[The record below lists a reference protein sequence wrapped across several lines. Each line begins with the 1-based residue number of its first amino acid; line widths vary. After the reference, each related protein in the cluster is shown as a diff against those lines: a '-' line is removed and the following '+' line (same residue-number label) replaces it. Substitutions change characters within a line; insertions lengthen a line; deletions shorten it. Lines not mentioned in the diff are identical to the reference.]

1 MPDMLR
7 PSTIWRLMT
16 IQSVLLRY
24 GLDEIVTATHL
35 FRPLRYFSPGWWR
48 RDSHVESLGARVRMA
63 LIELGPIF
71 VKFGQSLSTRP
82 DLLPKDVAMELAQL
96 QDRVPPF
103 PSEEAL
109 AIIEGAYNKPVGEVF
124 ASFDPEPLAAASIAQ
139 VHTASL
145 KDGRE
150 VIVKVLRPGVK
161 KRIQQDMD
169 VLYAMAGLAERYWS
183 EGKRLHPL
191 EVIAEYEKTT
201 LDELDLLRE
210 AANAA
215 QLRRNFEGSTR
226 LYVPEVHWDYCRKNV
241 LVMERI
247 YGVPIADMDTLKAK
261 GTNFKRLADHGVY
274 LFFTQVFRHNFFHA
288 DMHPGNI
295 FVDVTS
301 PANPRY
307 IAVDFGIVG
316 TLNTRDQY
324 YLAENFLAFFN
335 RDYYRVAKLH
345 LDSGWVPPETRLDE
359 LESAFRTVCEPIF
372 AKPLA
377 EISFGQLLVRLFQ
390 TARRFNMEVQP
401 QLILLQKTLLHI
413 EGLGRHL
420 YPQLD
425 LWETGKPILEEWMR
439 DRMSGANVLARLRQQ
454 LPDLNE
460 TLKDVPQL
468 VQTLVQQAT
477 EGRLKFTVR
486 DPEISALRK
495 EIARSARARYSG
507 LAAGAVLIAGALLIG
522 LDVKPEWL
530 GWVVA
535 GTGAALLLFNRPRA
549 S

>member
-1 MPDMLR
+1 MLR
-7 PSTIWRLMT
+7 PSTVLRLIA
-16 IQSVLLRY
+16 IQRVLLRY

-48 RDSHVESLGARVRMA
+48 RDSHKESLGARLRMA

-109 AIIEGAYNKPVGEVF
+109 AIIEGAYGKTVGEVF
-124 ASFDPEPLAAASIAQ
+124 ASFDTEPLAAASIAQ
-139 VHTASL
+139 VHTATL
-145 KDGRE
+145 KDGQS

-161 KRIQQDMD
+161 KRIESDMA
-169 VLYAMAGLAERYWS
+169 VLYAMAGLAERFWS

-191 EVIAEYEKTT
+191 DVIAEYEKTT

-215 QLRRNFEGSTR
+215 QLRRNFEGSTQ

-247 YGVPIADMDTLKAK
+247 YGVPIANMETLKAK
-261 GTNFKRLADHGVY
+261 GTNFKRLADHGVE
-274 LFFTQVFRHNFFHA
+274 LFFTQVFQHNFFHA

-295 FVDVTS
+295 FVDVTT
-301 PANPRY
+301 PEFPRY

-316 TLNTRDQY
+316 TLSTRDQY

-372 AKPLA
+372 AKPLE

-425 LWETGKPILEEWMR
+425 LWETGKPILERWMR
-439 DRMSGANVLARLRQQ
+439 DRLSGANVLAKLRQQ

-460 TLKDVPQL
+460 TLQDVPQL

-477 EGRLKFTVR
+477 EGRLSITVN
-486 DPEISALRK
+486 DPGVSALRK
-495 EIARSARARYSG
+495 EIAQSARARYTAM
-507 LAAGAVLIAGALLIG
+507 AAGAVLIAGALLVG
-522 LDVKPEWL
+522 LNVQPEWL
-530 GWVVA
+530 GWVVS
-535 GTGAALLLFNRPRA
+535 GTGAALLLINRPSA
-549 S
+549 N

>member
-1 MPDMLR
+1 MLR
-7 PSTIWRLMT
+7 PSTILRLMT

-48 RDSHVESLGARVRMA
+48 RDSHVETLGARVRMA

-82 DLLPKDVAMELAQL
+82 DLLPKDVAMELAEL

-103 PSEEAL
+103 PSEQAL
-109 AIIEGAYNKPVGEVF
+109 AIIESAYGKSVGEVF
-124 ASFDPEPLAAASIAQ
+124 ASFETEPLAAASIAQ
-139 VHTASL
+139 VHTATL

-161 KRIQQDMD
+161 KRIQRDMD

-247 YGVPIADMDTLKAK
+247 YGVPIADMETLKAR

-301 PANPRY
+301 PENPRY

-372 AKPLA
+372 AKPLE

-439 DRMSGANVLARLRQQ
+439 DRLSGANVLARLRQQ

-477 EGRLKFTVR
+477 EGRLSFTVR

-495 EIARSARARYSG
+495 EIAQSARGRY
-507 LAAGAVLIAGALLIG
+507 LAMAAGAVLIAGALLIG
-522 LDVKPEWL
+522 LEVQPKWL
-530 GWVVA
+530 GWLVS
-535 GTGAALLLFNRPRA
+535 GSGAALLLINRPPA
-549 S
+549 G

>member
-1 MPDMLR
+1 MLR
-7 PSTIWRLMT
+7 PSTVLRLIS
-16 IQSVLLRY
+16 IQRVLLRY

-48 RDSHVESLGARVRMA
+48 RDSHKESLGARVRMA

-82 DLLPKDVAMELAQL
+82 DLLPRDVAVELAQL

-103 PSEEAL
+103 PSDEAL
-109 AIIEGAYNKPVGEVF
+109 AIVEGAYGKPVGEIF
-124 ASFDPEPLAAASIAQ
+124 ASFGSEPLAAASIAQ
-139 VHTASL
+139 VHTATL
-145 KDGRE
+145 KDGQE

-161 KRIQQDMD
+161 KRIERDMA
-169 VLYAMAGLAERYWS
+169 VLYAMAGLAERFWS

-191 EVIAEYEKTT
+191 DVIAEYEKTT

-215 QLRRNFEGSTR
+215 QLRRNFEGSTQ

-247 YGVPIADMDTLKAK
+247 YGVPIADMETLKAR
-261 GTNFKRLADHGVY
+261 GTNFKRLADHGVE
-274 LFFTQVFRHNFFHA
+274 LFFTQVFQHNFFHA

-295 FVDVTS
+295 FVDITTS
-301 PANPRY
+301 EFPRY

-316 TLNTRDQY
+316 TLSTRDQY

-372 AKPLA
+372 AKPLE

-425 LWETGKPILEEWMR
+425 LWETGKPILERWMR
-439 DRMSGANVLARLRQQ
+439 DRLSGANVLAKLRQQ

-460 TLKDVPQL
+460 TLQDVPQL

-477 EGRLKFTVR
+477 EGRLSITVN
-486 DPEISALRK
+486 DPGVSALRE
-495 EIARSARARYSG
+495 EIAQSARARYTG
-507 LAAGAVLIAGALLIG
+507 IAAGAVLIAGALLIG
-522 LDVKPEWL
+522 LDVRPEWL
-530 GWVVA
+530 GWVVSA
-535 GTGAALLLFNRPRA
+535 TGAALLLINRPSA

>member
-1 MPDMLR
+1 MLR
-7 PSTIWRLMT
+7 PSTVLRLIA
-16 IQSVLLRY
+16 IQRVLLRY

-48 RDSHVESLGARVRMA
+48 RNSHKESLGARLRMA

-103 PSEEAL
+103 PSNEAL
-109 AIIEGAYNKPVGEVF
+109 AIIEGAYGKTVDEVF
-124 ASFDPEPLAAASIAQ
+124 ASFDTEPLAAASIAQ
-139 VHTASL
+139 VHTATL
-145 KDGRE
+145 KDGQS

-161 KRIQQDMD
+161 KRIESDMA
-169 VLYAMAGLAERYWS
+169 VLYAMAGLAERFWS

-191 EVIAEYEKTT
+191 DVIAEYEKTT

-215 QLRRNFEGSTR
+215 QLRRNFEGSTQ

-247 YGVPIADMDTLKAK
+247 YGVPIADMETLKAK
-261 GTNFKRLADHGVY
+261 GTNFKRLADHGVE
-274 LFFTQVFRHNFFHA
+274 LFFTQVFQHNFFHA

-295 FVDVTS
+295 FVDVTT
-301 PANPRY
+301 PEFPRY

-316 TLNTRDQY
+316 TLSTRDQY

-345 LDSGWVPPETRLDE
+345 LDSGWVPSETRLDE

-372 AKPLA
+372 AKPLE

-425 LWETGKPILEEWMR
+425 LWETGKPILERWMR
-439 DRMSGANVLARLRQQ
+439 DRLSGANVLAKLRQQ

-460 TLKDVPQL
+460 TLQDVPQL

-477 EGRLKFTVR
+477 EGRLSITVN
-486 DPEISALRK
+486 DPGVSALRK
-495 EIARSARARYSG
+495 EIAQSARARYTAM
-507 LAAGAVLIAGALLIG
+507 AAGAVLIAGALLIG
-522 LDVKPEWL
+522 LNVQPEWL
-530 GWVVA
+530 GWVVS
-535 GTGAALLLFNRPRA
+535 GTGAALLLINRPSA

>member
-1 MPDMLR
+1 MLR
-7 PSTIWRLMT
+7 PSTVLRLIS
-16 IQSVLLRY
+16 IQRVLLRY

-48 RDSHVESLGARVRMA
+48 RDSHKESLGARVRMA

-82 DLLPKDVAMELAQL
+82 DLLPRDVAVELAQL

-103 PSEEAL
+103 PSDEAL
-109 AIIEGAYNKPVGEVF
+109 AIVEGAYGKPVGEIF
-124 ASFDPEPLAAASIAQ
+124 ASFGSEPLAAASIAQ
-139 VHTASL
+139 VHTATL
-145 KDGRE
+145 KDGQE

-161 KRIQQDMD
+161 KRIERDMA
-169 VLYAMAGLAERYWS
+169 VLYAMAGLAERFWS

-191 EVIAEYEKTT
+191 DVIAEYEKTT

-215 QLRRNFEGSTR
+215 QLRRNFEGSTQ

-247 YGVPIADMDTLKAK
+247 YGVPIADMETLKAR
-261 GTNFKRLADHGVY
+261 GTNFKRLADHGVE
-274 LFFTQVFRHNFFHA
+274 LFFTQVFQHNFFHA

-295 FVDVTS
+295 FVDVTT
-301 PANPRY
+301 PEFPRY

-316 TLNTRDQY
+316 TLSTRDQY
-324 YLAENFLAFFN
+324 YLAENFLALFN

-372 AKPLA
+372 AKPLE

-425 LWETGKPILEEWMR
+425 LWETGKPILERWMR
-439 DRMSGANVLARLRQQ
+439 DRLSGANVLAKLRQQ

-460 TLKDVPQL
+460 TLQDVPQL

-477 EGRLKFTVR
+477 EGRLSITVN
-486 DPEISALRK
+486 DPGVSALRE
-495 EIARSARARYSG
+495 EIAQSARARYTG
-507 LAAGAVLIAGALLIG
+507 IAAGAVLIAGALLIG
-522 LDVKPEWL
+522 LDVRPEWL
-530 GWVVA
+530 GWVVSA
-535 GTGAALLLFNRPRA
+535 TGAALLLINRPSA

>member
-1 MPDMLR
+1 MLR
-7 PSTIWRLMT
+7 PSTVLRLIA
-16 IQSVLLRY
+16 IQRVLLRY

-48 RDSHVESLGARVRMA
+48 RDSHKESLGARLRMA

-103 PSEEAL
+103 PSKEAL
-109 AIIEGAYNKPVGEVF
+109 AIIEGAYGKTVGEVF
-124 ASFDPEPLAAASIAQ
+124 ASFDTEPLAAASIAQ
-139 VHTASL
+139 VHTATL
-145 KDGRE
+145 KDGRS

-161 KRIQQDMD
+161 KRIESDMA
-169 VLYAMAGLAERYWS
+169 VLYAMAGLAERFWS

-191 EVIAEYEKTT
+191 DVIAEYEKTT

-215 QLRRNFEGSTR
+215 QLRRNFEGSTQ

-261 GTNFKRLADHGVY
+261 GTNFKRLADHGVE
-274 LFFTQVFRHNFFHA
+274 LFFTQVFQHNFFHA

-295 FVDVTS
+295 FVDVTT
-301 PANPRY
+301 PEFPRY

-316 TLNTRDQY
+316 TLSTRDQY

-372 AKPLA
+372 AKPLE

-425 LWETGKPILEEWMR
+425 LWETGKPILERWMR
-439 DRMSGANVLARLRQQ
+439 DRLSGANVLAKLRQQ

-460 TLKDVPQL
+460 TLQDVPQL

-477 EGRLKFTVR
+477 EGRLSITVN
-486 DPEISALRK
+486 DPGVSALRK
-495 EIARSARARYSG
+495 EIAQSARARYTAM
-507 LAAGAVLIAGALLIG
+507 AAGAVLIAGALLIG
-522 LDVKPEWL
+522 LNVQPEWL
-530 GWVVA
+530 GWVVS
-535 GTGAALLLFNRPRA
+535 GTGAALLLINRPSA
-549 S
+549 N

>member
-1 MPDMLR
+1 MH
-7 PSTIWRLMT
+7 
-16 IQSVLLRY
+16 IQRVLLRY
-24 GLDEIVTATHL
+24 GLDEIITATHL
-35 FRPLRYFSPGWWR
+35 FRPLRFLSPAWWR
-48 RDSHVESLGARVRMA
+48 RPPERTLGERIRLA

-82 DLLPKDVAMELAQL
+82 DLLPGDIAGELAQL

-103 PSEEAL
+103 PSAQAQ
-109 AIIEGAYNKPVGEVF
+109 AIIEAAYNKPVSEVF
-124 ASFDPEPLAAASIAQ
+124 ESFDAQPIAAASIAQ
-139 VHTASL
+139 VHAATLA
-145 KDGRE
+145 GGTR
-150 VIVKVLRPGVK
+150 VIVKVLRPGV
-161 KRIQQDMD
+161 RDAIERD
-169 VLYAMAGLAERYWS
+169 VKVLFTLAELAQRFWP
-183 EGKRLHPL
+183 EGRRLRPL
-191 EVIAEYEKTT
+191 EVVAEYEKTI

-215 QLRRNFEGSTR
+215 QLKRNFEGSTK
-226 LYVPEVHWDYCRKNV
+226 LYVPCVYWDFCRGNV

-247 YGVPIADMDTLKAK
+247 EGIPVSDIKTLKQRGA
-261 GTNFKRLADHGVY
+261 NLKRLADHGVDI
-274 LFFTQVFRHNFFHA
+274 FFTQVFKHNFFHA

-295 FVDVTS
+295 FVDVTT
-301 PANPRY
+301 PEYPKY

-345 LDSGWVPPETRLDE
+345 VDSGWVPADTRVDE

-372 AKPLA
+372 SKPLE

-413 EGLGRHL
+413 EGLGRQL

-425 LWETGKPILEEWMR
+425 LWDTGKPILEHWMR
-439 DRMSGANVLARLRQQ
+439 ERLSGRHLVNRLRQQ

-460 TLKDVPQL
+460 TLQDIPQL
-468 VQTLVQQAT
+468 VHGLVQQAT
-477 EGRLKFTVR
+477 EGRLAFTIN
-486 DPEISALRK
+486 DPGMAKLQAELARSNRQRYSAL
-495 EIARSARARYSG
+495 AGGSA
-507 LAAGAVLIAGALLIG
+507 LIAGALLIG
-522 LDVKPEWL
+522 LDARPEWL
-530 GWVVA
+530 GWLVSGA
-535 GTGAALLLFNRPRA
+535 GALLLLLRRPGG
-549 S
+549 

>member
-1 MPDMLR
+1 MLR
-7 PSTIWRLMT
+7 PSTVLRLIA
-16 IQSVLLRY
+16 IQRVLLRY

-48 RDSHVESLGARVRMA
+48 RDSHKESLGARLRMA

-103 PSEEAL
+103 PSKEAL
-109 AIIEGAYNKPVGEVF
+109 AIIEGAYGKTVGEVF
-124 ASFDPEPLAAASIAQ
+124 ASFDTEPLAAASIAQ
-139 VHTASL
+139 VHTATL
-145 KDGRE
+145 KDGRS

-161 KRIQQDMD
+161 KRIQSDMG
-169 VLYAMAGLAERYWS
+169 VLYAMAGLAERFWS

-191 EVIAEYEKTT
+191 DVIAEYEKTT

-215 QLRRNFEGSTR
+215 QLRRNFEGSTQ

-261 GTNFKRLADHGVY
+261 GTNFKRLADHGVE
-274 LFFTQVFRHNFFHA
+274 LFFTQVFQHNFFHA

-295 FVDVTS
+295 FVDVTT
-301 PANPRY
+301 PEFPRY

-316 TLNTRDQY
+316 TLSTRDQY

-372 AKPLA
+372 AKPLE

-425 LWETGKPILEEWMR
+425 LWETGKPILERWMR
-439 DRMSGANVLARLRQQ
+439 DRLSGANVLAKLRQQ

-460 TLKDVPQL
+460 TLQDVPQL

-477 EGRLKFTVR
+477 EGRLSITVN
-486 DPEISALRK
+486 DPGVSALRK
-495 EIARSARARYSG
+495 EIAQSARARYTAM
-507 LAAGAVLIAGALLIG
+507 AAGAVLIAGALLIG
-522 LDVKPEWL
+522 LNVQPEWL
-530 GWVVA
+530 GWVVS
-535 GTGAALLLFNRPRA
+535 GTGAALLLINRPSA
-549 S
+549 N

>member
-1 MPDMLR
+1 MLR
-7 PSTIWRLMT
+7 PSTVLRLIS
-16 IQSVLLRY
+16 IQRVLLRY

-48 RDSHVESLGARVRMA
+48 RDSHKESLGARVRMA

-71 VKFGQSLSTRP
+71 VKFDQSLSTRP
-82 DLLPKDVAMELAQL
+82 DLLPRDVAVELAQL

-103 PSEEAL
+103 PSDEAL
-109 AIIEGAYNKPVGEVF
+109 AIVEGAYGKPVGEIF
-124 ASFDPEPLAAASIAQ
+124 ASFGSEPLAAASIAQ
-139 VHTASL
+139 VHTATL
-145 KDGRE
+145 KDGQE

-161 KRIQQDMD
+161 KRIERDMA
-169 VLYAMAGLAERYWS
+169 VLYAMAGLAERFWS

-191 EVIAEYEKTT
+191 DVIAEYEKTT

-215 QLRRNFEGSTR
+215 QLRRNFEGSTQ

-247 YGVPIADMDTLKAK
+247 YGVPIADMETLKAR
-261 GTNFKRLADHGVY
+261 GTNFKRLADHGVE
-274 LFFTQVFRHNFFHA
+274 LFFTQVFQHNFFHA

-295 FVDVTS
+295 FVDVTT
-301 PANPRY
+301 PEFPRY

-316 TLNTRDQY
+316 TLSTRDQY

-372 AKPLA
+372 AKPLE

-425 LWETGKPILEEWMR
+425 LWETGKPILERWMR
-439 DRMSGANVLARLRQQ
+439 DRLSGANVLAKLRQQ

-460 TLKDVPQL
+460 TLQDVPQL

-477 EGRLKFTVR
+477 EGRLSITVN
-486 DPEISALRK
+486 DPGVSALRE
-495 EIARSARARYSG
+495 EIAQSARARYTG
-507 LAAGAVLIAGALLIG
+507 IAAGAVLIAGALLIG
-522 LDVKPEWL
+522 LDVRPEWL
-530 GWVVA
+530 GWVVSA
-535 GTGAALLLFNRPRA
+535 TGAALLLINRPSA

>member
-1 MPDMLR
+1 
-7 PSTIWRLMT
+7 
-16 IQSVLLRY
+16 
-24 GLDEIVTATHL
+24 
-35 FRPLRYFSPGWWR
+35 
-48 RDSHVESLGARVRMA
+48 MA

-96 QDRVPPF
+96 QDKVPPF
-103 PSEEAL
+103 PSEQAR
-109 AIIEGAYNKPVGEVF
+109 AIIEGAYGKPVAEVF
-124 ASFDPEPLAAASIAQ
+124 ASFDVEPLAAASIAQ
-139 VHTASL
+139 VHTATL
-145 KDGRE
+145 KDGKS
-150 VIVKVLRPGVK
+150 VIVKVLRPNVK
-161 KRIQQDMD
+161 KRIESDLA
-169 VLYAMAGLAERYWS
+169 VLYAMAGMAERFWS
-183 EGKRLHPL
+183 EGRRLHPV

-215 QLRRNFEGSTR
+215 QLRRNFEGSTK

-247 YGVPIADMDTLKAK
+247 HGVPIADMETLKK
-261 GTNFKRLADHGVY
+261 HDTNLKRLADYGVY

-295 FVDVTS
+295 FVDVTN
-301 PANPRY
+301 PDYPRY

-372 AKPLA
+372 SKPLA

-425 LWETGKPILEEWMR
+425 LWETGKPILEQWMK
-439 DRMSGANVLARLRQQ
+439 DRLSGASMLARLRQQ

-460 TLKDVPQL
+460 TLQDVPQL
-468 VQTLVQQAT
+468 VQSLVQQAT
-477 EGRLKFTVR
+477 EGRLSFTVR
-486 DPEISALRK
+486 DPEIHALRK
-495 EIARSARARYSG
+495 EFAAAARYRY
-507 LAAGAVLIAGALLIG
+507 LAMAAGAVLIAGALLVG
-522 LDVKPEWL
+522 LEVQPEWL
-530 GWVVA
+530 GWAVG
-535 GTGAALLLFNRPRA
+535 GTGAAALLLGRPPA
-549 S
+549 A

>member
-1 MPDMLR
+1 MLR
-7 PSTIWRLMT
+7 PSTVLRLIS
-16 IQSVLLRY
+16 IQRVLLRY

-48 RDSHVESLGARVRMA
+48 RDSHKESLGARVRMA

-82 DLLPKDVAMELAQL
+82 DLLPRDVAVELAQL

-103 PSEEAL
+103 PSDEAL
-109 AIIEGAYNKPVGEVF
+109 AIVEGAYGKPVGEIF
-124 ASFDPEPLAAASIAQ
+124 ASFGSEPLAAASIAQ
-139 VHTASL
+139 VHTATL
-145 KDGRE
+145 KDGQE

-161 KRIQQDMD
+161 KRIERDMA
-169 VLYAMAGLAERYWS
+169 VLYAMAGLAERFWS

-191 EVIAEYEKTT
+191 DVIAEYEKTT

-215 QLRRNFEGSTR
+215 QLRRNFEGSTQ

-247 YGVPIADMDTLKAK
+247 YGVPIADMETLKAR
-261 GTNFKRLADHGVY
+261 GTNFKRLADHGVE
-274 LFFTQVFRHNFFHA
+274 LFFTQVFQHNFFHA

-295 FVDVTS
+295 FVDVTT
-301 PANPRY
+301 PEFPRY

-316 TLNTRDQY
+316 TLSTRDQY

-372 AKPLA
+372 AKPLE

-425 LWETGKPILEEWMR
+425 LWETGKPILERWMR
-439 DRMSGANVLARLRQQ
+439 DRLSGANVLAKLRQQ

-460 TLKDVPQL
+460 TLQDVPQL

-477 EGRLKFTVR
+477 EGRLSITVN
-486 DPEISALRK
+486 DPGVSALRE
-495 EIARSARARYSG
+495 EIAQSARARYTG
-507 LAAGAVLIAGALLIG
+507 IAAGAVLIAGALLIG
-522 LDVKPEWL
+522 LDVRPEWL
-530 GWVVA
+530 GWVVSA
-535 GTGAALLLFNRPRA
+535 TGAALLLINRPSA

>member
-1 MPDMLR
+1 MLR
-7 PSTIWRLMT
+7 PSTVLRLIA
-16 IQSVLLRY
+16 IQRVLLRY

-48 RDSHVESLGARVRMA
+48 RNSHKESLGARLRMA

-103 PSEEAL
+103 PSNEAL
-109 AIIEGAYNKPVGEVF
+109 AIIEGAYGKTVDEVF
-124 ASFDPEPLAAASIAQ
+124 ASFDTEPLAAASIAQ
-139 VHTASL
+139 VHTATL
-145 KDGRE
+145 KDGKS

-161 KRIQQDMD
+161 KRIESDMA
-169 VLYAMAGLAERYWS
+169 VLYAMAGLAERFWS

-191 EVIAEYEKTT
+191 DVIAEYEKTT

-215 QLRRNFEGSTR
+215 QLRRNFEGSTQ

-247 YGVPIADMDTLKAK
+247 YGVPIADMETLKAK
-261 GTNFKRLADHGVY
+261 GTNFKRLADHGVE
-274 LFFTQVFRHNFFHA
+274 LFFTQVFQHNFFHA

-295 FVDVTS
+295 FVDVTT
-301 PANPRY
+301 PEFPRY

-316 TLNTRDQY
+316 TLSTRDQY

-345 LDSGWVPPETRLDE
+345 LDSGWVPSETRLDE

-372 AKPLA
+372 AKPLE

-425 LWETGKPILEEWMR
+425 LWETGKPILERWMR
-439 DRMSGANVLARLRQQ
+439 DRLSGANVLAKLRQQ

-460 TLKDVPQL
+460 TLQDVPQL

-477 EGRLKFTVR
+477 EGRLSITVN
-486 DPEISALRK
+486 DPGVSALRK
-495 EIARSARARYSG
+495 EIAQSARARYTAM
-507 LAAGAVLIAGALLIG
+507 AAGAVLIAGALLIG
-522 LDVKPEWL
+522 LDVQPEWL
-530 GWVVA
+530 GWVVS
-535 GTGAALLLFNRPRA
+535 GTGAALLLINRPSA

>member
-1 MPDMLR
+1 
-7 PSTIWRLMT
+7 
-16 IQSVLLRY
+16 
-24 GLDEIVTATHL
+24 L

-48 RDSHVESLGARVRMA
+48 RDSHKESLGARLRMA

-103 PSEEAL
+103 PSKEAL
-109 AIIEGAYNKPVGEVF
+109 AIIEGAYGKTVGEVF
-124 ASFDPEPLAAASIAQ
+124 ASFDTEPLAAASIAQ
-139 VHTASL
+139 VHTATL
-145 KDGRE
+145 KDGQS

-161 KRIQQDMD
+161 KRIESDMA
-169 VLYAMAGLAERYWS
+169 VLYAMAGLAERFWS

-191 EVIAEYEKTT
+191 DVIAEYEKTT

-215 QLRRNFEGSTR
+215 QLRRNFEGSTQ

-261 GTNFKRLADHGVY
+261 GTNFKRLADHGVE
-274 LFFTQVFRHNFFHA
+274 LFFTQVFQHNFFHA

-295 FVDVTS
+295 FVDVTT
-301 PANPRY
+301 PEFPRY

-316 TLNTRDQY
+316 TLSTRDQY

-372 AKPLA
+372 AKPLE

-425 LWETGKPILEEWMR
+425 LWETGKPILERWMR
-439 DRMSGANVLARLRQQ
+439 DRLSGANVLAKLRQQ

-460 TLKDVPQL
+460 TLQDVPQL

-477 EGRLKFTVR
+477 EGRLSITVN
-486 DPEISALRK
+486 DPGVSALRK
-495 EIARSARARYSG
+495 EIAQSARARYTAM
-507 LAAGAVLIAGALLIG
+507 AAGAVLIAGALLVG
-522 LDVKPEWL
+522 LNVQPEWL
-530 GWVVA
+530 GWVVS
-535 GTGAALLLFNRPRA
+535 GTGAALLLINRPSA
-549 S
+549 N

>member
-1 MPDMLR
+1 MLR
-7 PSTIWRLMT
+7 PSTVLRLIS
-16 IQSVLLRY
+16 IQRVLLRY

-48 RDSHVESLGARVRMA
+48 RDSHKESLGARVRMA

-82 DLLPKDVAMELAQL
+82 DLLPRDVAVELAQL

-103 PSEEAL
+103 PSDEAL
-109 AIIEGAYNKPVGEVF
+109 AIVEGAYGKPVGEIF
-124 ASFDPEPLAAASIAQ
+124 ASFGSEPLAAASIAQ
-139 VHTASL
+139 VHTATL
-145 KDGRE
+145 KDGQE

-161 KRIQQDMD
+161 KRIERDMA
-169 VLYAMAGLAERYWS
+169 VLYAMAGLAERFWS

-191 EVIAEYEKTT
+191 DVIAEYEKTT

-215 QLRRNFEGSTR
+215 QLRRNFEGSTQ

-247 YGVPIADMDTLKAK
+247 YGVPIADMETLKAR
-261 GTNFKRLADHGVY
+261 GTNFKRLADHGVE
-274 LFFTQVFRHNFFHA
+274 LFFTQVFQHNFFHA

-295 FVDVTS
+295 FVDITT
-301 PANPRY
+301 PEFPRY

-316 TLNTRDQY
+316 TLSTRDQY

-372 AKPLA
+372 AKPLE

-425 LWETGKPILEEWMR
+425 LWETGKPILERWMR
-439 DRMSGANVLARLRQQ
+439 DRLSGANVLAKLRQQ

-460 TLKDVPQL
+460 TLQDVPQL

-477 EGRLKFTVR
+477 EGRLSITVN
-486 DPEISALRK
+486 DPGVSALRE
-495 EIARSARARYSG
+495 EIAQSARARYTG
-507 LAAGAVLIAGALLIG
+507 IAAGAVLIAGALLIG
-522 LDVKPEWL
+522 LDVRPEWL
-530 GWVVA
+530 GWVVSA
-535 GTGAALLLFNRPRA
+535 TGAALLLINRPSA

>member
-1 MPDMLR
+1 MLR
-7 PSTIWRLMT
+7 PSTILRLLT
-16 IQSVLLRY
+16 IQRVLLRY

-48 RDSHVESLGARVRMA
+48 RNSHDESLGVRLRMA

-96 QDRVPPF
+96 QDKVPPF
-103 PSEEAL
+103 PSEQAR
-109 AIIEGAYNKPVGEVF
+109 AIIEGAYGKAVTEVF
-124 ASFDPEPLAAASIAQ
+124 ASFDTEPLAAASIAQ
-139 VHTASL
+139 VHTAIL
-145 KDGRE
+145 KDGNS
-150 VIVKVLRPGVK
+150 VIVKVLRPNVK
-161 KRIQQDMD
+161 KRIESDIA
-169 VLYAMAGLAERYWS
+169 VLYAMAGLAERFWS
-183 EGKRLHPL
+183 EGKRLHPV

-215 QLRRNFEGSTR
+215 QLRRNFEGSTK

-247 YGVPIADMDTLKAK
+247 HGVPIADMDSLQKHNA
-261 GTNFKRLADHGVY
+261 NLKRLADYGVY

-295 FVDVTS
+295 FVDVTN
-301 PANPRY
+301 PDYPRY

-345 LDSGWVPPETRLDE
+345 LDSGWVPAETRLDE

-425 LWETGKPILEEWMR
+425 LWETGKPILEEWMK
-439 DRMSGANVLARLRQQ
+439 DRLSGANVLARLRQQ

-460 TLKDVPQL
+460 TLQDVPQL
-468 VQTLVQQAT
+468 VQTLVQQAA
-477 EGRLKFTVR
+477 EGRLSFTVR
-486 DPEISALRK
+486 DPAINALRK
-495 EIARSARARYSG
+495 EVAAAARYRY
-507 LAAGAVLIAGALLIG
+507 LAMAAGATLIAGALLIG
-522 LDVKPEWL
+522 MEVKPEWL
-530 GWVVA
+530 GWTIGGA
-535 GTGAALLLFNRPRA
+535 GAVALLLGRPPA
-549 S
+549 A

>member
-1 MPDMLR
+1 MLR
-7 PSTIWRLMT
+7 PSTVLRLIS
-16 IQSVLLRY
+16 IQRVLLRY

-48 RDSHVESLGARVRMA
+48 RDSHKESLGARVRMA

-82 DLLPKDVAMELAQL
+82 DLLPRDVAVELAQL

-103 PSEEAL
+103 PSDEAL
-109 AIIEGAYNKPVGEVF
+109 AIIEGAYGKSVGDIF
-124 ASFDPEPLAAASIAQ
+124 ASFGSEPLAAASIAQ
-139 VHTASL
+139 VHTATL
-145 KDGRE
+145 NDGQE

-161 KRIQQDMD
+161 KRIERDMA
-169 VLYAMAGLAERYWS
+169 VLYAMAGLAERFWS

-191 EVIAEYEKTT
+191 DVIAEYEKTT

-215 QLRRNFEGSTR
+215 QLRRNFEGSTQ

-247 YGVPIADMDTLKAK
+247 YGVPIADMETLKAR
-261 GTNFKRLADHGVY
+261 GTNFKRLADHGVE
-274 LFFTQVFRHNFFHA
+274 LFFTQVFQHNFFHA

-295 FVDVTS
+295 FVDVTT
-301 PANPRY
+301 PEFPRY

-316 TLNTRDQY
+316 TLSTRDQY

-372 AKPLA
+372 AKPLE

-425 LWETGKPILEEWMR
+425 LWETGKPILERWMR
-439 DRMSGANVLARLRQQ
+439 DRLSGANVLAKLRQQ

-460 TLKDVPQL
+460 TLQDVPQL

-477 EGRLKFTVR
+477 EGRLSITVN
-486 DPEISALRK
+486 DPGVSALRE
-495 EIARSARARYSG
+495 EIAQSARARYTAM
-507 LAAGAVLIAGALLIG
+507 AAGAVLIAGALLIG
-522 LDVKPEWL
+522 LDVQPEWL
-530 GWVVA
+530 GWVVSA
-535 GTGAALLLFNRPRA
+535 TGAALLLINRPSA

>member
-1 MPDMLR
+1 
-7 PSTIWRLMT
+7 
-16 IQSVLLRY
+16 
-24 GLDEIVTATHL
+24 
-35 FRPLRYFSPGWWR
+35 
-48 RDSHVESLGARVRMA
+48 MA

-82 DLLPKDVAMELAQL
+82 DLLPKDVAMELAEL

-103 PSEEAL
+103 PSEQAL
-109 AIIEGAYNKPVGEVF
+109 AIIESAYGKSVGEVF
-124 ASFDPEPLAAASIAQ
+124 ASFETEPLAAASIAQ
-139 VHTASL
+139 VHTATL

-161 KRIQQDMD
+161 KRIQRDMD
-169 VLYAMAGLAERYWS
+169 VLYTMAGLAERYWS

-247 YGVPIADMDTLKAK
+247 YGVPIADMETLKAR

-301 PANPRY
+301 PENPRY

-372 AKPLA
+372 AKPLE

-439 DRMSGANVLARLRQQ
+439 DRLSGANVLARLRQQ

-477 EGRLKFTVR
+477 EGRLSFTVR

-495 EIARSARARYSG
+495 EIAQSARGRY
-507 LAAGAVLIAGALLIG
+507 LAMAAGAVLIAGALLIG
-522 LDVKPEWL
+522 LEVQPKWL
-530 GWVVA
+530 GWLVS
-535 GTGAALLLFNRPRA
+535 GSGAALLLINRPPA
-549 S
+549 G

>member
-1 MPDMLR
+1 MLR
-7 PSTIWRLMT
+7 PSTVLRLIA
-16 IQSVLLRY
+16 IQRVLLRY

-48 RDSHVESLGARVRMA
+48 RDSHKESLGARLRMA

-103 PSEEAL
+103 PSKEAL
-109 AIIEGAYNKPVGEVF
+109 AIIEGAYGKTVGEVF
-124 ASFDPEPLAAASIAQ
+124 ASFDTEPLAAASIAQ
-139 VHTASL
+139 VHTATL
-145 KDGRE
+145 KDGRS

-161 KRIQQDMD
+161 KRIQSDMG
-169 VLYAMAGLAERYWS
+169 VLYAMAGLAERFWS

-191 EVIAEYEKTT
+191 DVIAEYEKTT

-215 QLRRNFEGSTR
+215 QLRRNFEGSTQ

-261 GTNFKRLADHGVY
+261 GTNFKRLADHGVE
-274 LFFTQVFRHNFFHA
+274 LFFTQVFQHNFFHA

-295 FVDVTS
+295 FVDVTT
-301 PANPRY
+301 PEFPRY

-316 TLNTRDQY
+316 TLSTRDQY

-372 AKPLA
+372 AKPLE

-425 LWETGKPILEEWMR
+425 LWETGKPILERWMR
-439 DRMSGANVLARLRQQ
+439 DRLSGANVLAKLRQQ

-460 TLKDVPQL
+460 TLQDVPQL

-477 EGRLKFTVR
+477 EGRLSITVN
-486 DPEISALRK
+486 DPGVSALRK
-495 EIARSARARYSG
+495 EIAQSARARYTAM
-507 LAAGAVLIAGALLIG
+507 AAGAVLIAGALLVG
-522 LDVKPEWL
+522 LNVQPEWL
-530 GWVVA
+530 GWVVS
-535 GTGAALLLFNRPRA
+535 GTGAALLLINRPSA
-549 S
+549 N

>member
-1 MPDMLR
+1 MLR
-7 PSTIWRLMT
+7 PSTVLRLIS
-16 IQSVLLRY
+16 IQRVLLRY

-48 RDSHVESLGARVRMA
+48 RDSHKESLGARVRMA

-82 DLLPKDVAMELAQL
+82 DLLPRDVAVELAQL

-103 PSEEAL
+103 PSDEAL
-109 AIIEGAYNKPVGEVF
+109 AIVEGAYGKPVGEIF
-124 ASFDPEPLAAASIAQ
+124 ASFGSEPLAAASIAQ
-139 VHTASL
+139 VHTATL
-145 KDGRE
+145 KDGQE

-161 KRIQQDMD
+161 KRIERDMA
-169 VLYAMAGLAERYWS
+169 VLYAMAGLAERFWS

-191 EVIAEYEKTT
+191 DVIAEYEKTT

-215 QLRRNFEGSTR
+215 QLRRNFEGSTQ

-247 YGVPIADMDTLKAK
+247 YGVPIADMETLKAR
-261 GTNFKRLADHGVY
+261 GTNFKRLADHGVE
-274 LFFTQVFRHNFFHA
+274 LFFTQVFQHNFFHA

-295 FVDVTS
+295 FVDVTT
-301 PANPRY
+301 PEFPRY

-316 TLNTRDQY
+316 TLSTRDQY

-372 AKPLA
+372 AKPLE

-425 LWETGKPILEEWMR
+425 LWETGKPILERWMR
-439 DRMSGANVLARLRQQ
+439 DRLSGANVLAKLRQQ

-460 TLKDVPQL
+460 TLQDVPQL

-477 EGRLKFTVR
+477 EGRLSITVN
-486 DPEISALRK
+486 DPGVSALRE
-495 EIARSARARYSG
+495 EIAQSARARYTG
-507 LAAGAVLIAGALLIG
+507 MAAGAVLIAGALLIG
-522 LDVKPEWL
+522 LDVRPEWL
-530 GWVVA
+530 GWVVSA
-535 GTGAALLLFNRPRA
+535 TGAALLLINRPSA

>member
-1 MPDMLR
+1 MLR
-7 PSTIWRLMT
+7 PSTILRLLT
-16 IQSVLLRY
+16 IQRVLLRY

-48 RDSHVESLGARVRMA
+48 RNSHNETLGVRLRMA

-103 PSEEAL
+103 PSAEAR
-109 AIIEGAYNKPVGEVF
+109 AIIEGAYGKSVTEVF
-124 ASFDPEPLAAASIAQ
+124 ASFDSEPLAAASIAQ
-139 VHTASL
+139 VHTAIL
-145 KDGRE
+145 KDGQS
-150 VIVKVLRPGVK
+150 VIVKVLRPNVK
-161 KRIQQDMD
+161 KRIESDLA
-169 VLYAMAGLAERYWS
+169 VLYAMAGLAERFWS
-183 EGKRLHPL
+183 EGRRLHPV
-191 EVIAEYEKTT
+191 EVVAEYEKTT

-247 YGVPIADMDTLKAK
+247 HGVPIADMDTLQKHN
-261 GTNFKRLADHGVY
+261 TNLKRLADHGVY

-295 FVDVTS
+295 FVDVTN
-301 PANPRY
+301 PDYPRY

-425 LWETGKPILEEWMR
+425 LWETGKPILEQWMK
-439 DRMSGANVLARLRQQ
+439 DRLSGANVLARLRQQ

-460 TLKDVPQL
+460 TLQDVPQL
-468 VQTLVQQAT
+468 VQSLVQQAT
-477 EGRLKFTVR
+477 EGRLSFTVR
-486 DPEISALRK
+486 DPAIDALRK
-495 EIARSARARYSG
+495 ELAAAARYRY
-507 LAAGAVLIAGALLIG
+507 LAMVAGATLIAGALLIG
-522 LDVKPEWL
+522 LEVQPQWL
-530 GWVVA
+530 GWA
-535 GTGAALLLFNRPRA
+535 IGGTGAVALLLARPPA
-549 S
+549 A

>member
-1 MPDMLR
+1 MLR
-7 PSTIWRLMT
+7 PSTVLRLIA
-16 IQSVLLRY
+16 IQRVLLRY

-48 RDSHVESLGARVRMA
+48 RDSHKESLGARLRMA

-103 PSEEAL
+103 PSKEAL
-109 AIIEGAYNKPVGEVF
+109 AIIEGAYGKTVGEVF
-124 ASFDPEPLAAASIAQ
+124 ASFDTEPLAAASIAQ
-139 VHTASL
+139 VHTATL
-145 KDGRE
+145 KDGRS

-161 KRIQQDMD
+161 KRIQSDMA
-169 VLYAMAGLAERYWS
+169 VLYAMAGLAERFWS

-191 EVIAEYEKTT
+191 DVIAEYEKTT

-215 QLRRNFEGSTR
+215 QLRRNFEGSTQ

-247 YGVPIADMDTLKAK
+247 YGVPIANMETLKAK
-261 GTNFKRLADHGVY
+261 GTNFKRLADHGVE
-274 LFFTQVFRHNFFHA
+274 LFFTQVFQHNFFHA

-295 FVDVTS
+295 FVDVTT
-301 PANPRY
+301 PEFPRY

-316 TLNTRDQY
+316 TLSTRDQY

-372 AKPLA
+372 AKPLE

-425 LWETGKPILEEWMR
+425 LWETGKPILERWMR
-439 DRMSGANVLARLRQQ
+439 DRLSGANVLAKLRQQ

-460 TLKDVPQL
+460 TLQDVPQL

-477 EGRLKFTVR
+477 EGRLSITVN
-486 DPEISALRK
+486 DPGVSALRK
-495 EIARSARARYSG
+495 EIAQSARARYTAM
-507 LAAGAVLIAGALLIG
+507 AAGAVLIAGALLIG
-522 LDVKPEWL
+522 LNVQPEWL
-530 GWVVA
+530 GWVVS
-535 GTGAALLLFNRPRA
+535 GTGAALLLINRPSA
-549 S
+549 N

>member
-1 MPDMLR
+1 MLR
-7 PSTIWRLMT
+7 PSTVLRLIA
-16 IQSVLLRY
+16 IQRVLLRY

-48 RDSHVESLGARVRMA
+48 RDSHKESLGARLRMA

-103 PSEEAL
+103 PSKEAL
-109 AIIEGAYNKPVGEVF
+109 AIIEGAYGKTVGEVF
-124 ASFDPEPLAAASIAQ
+124 ASFDTEPLAAASIAQ
-139 VHTASL
+139 VHTATL
-145 KDGRE
+145 KDGQS

-161 KRIQQDMD
+161 KRIESDMA
-169 VLYAMAGLAERYWS
+169 VLYAMAGLAERFWS

-191 EVIAEYEKTT
+191 DVIAEYEKTT

-215 QLRRNFEGSTR
+215 QLRRNFEGSTQ

-261 GTNFKRLADHGVY
+261 GTNFKRLADHGVE
-274 LFFTQVFRHNFFHA
+274 LFFTQVFQHNFFHA

-295 FVDVTS
+295 FVDVTT
-301 PANPRY
+301 PEFPRY

-316 TLNTRDQY
+316 TLSTRDQY

-372 AKPLA
+372 AKPLE

-425 LWETGKPILEEWMR
+425 LWETGKPILERWMR
-439 DRMSGANVLARLRQQ
+439 DRLSGANVLAKLRQQ

-460 TLKDVPQL
+460 TLQDVPQL

-477 EGRLKFTVR
+477 EGRLSITVN
-486 DPEISALRK
+486 DPGVSALRK
-495 EIARSARARYSG
+495 EIAQSARARYTAM
-507 LAAGAVLIAGALLIG
+507 AAGAVLIAGALLIG
-522 LDVKPEWL
+522 LNVQPEWL
-530 GWVVA
+530 GWVVS
-535 GTGAALLLFNRPRA
+535 GTGAALLLINRPSA
-549 S
+549 N

>member
-1 MPDMLR
+1 VLR
-7 PSTIWRLMT
+7 PSTILRLLT
-16 IQSVLLRY
+16 IQRVLLRY

-48 RDSHVESLGARVRMA
+48 RNSHSESLGVRLRMA

-103 PSEEAL
+103 PSEEAK
-109 AIIEGAYNKPVGEVF
+109 AIIEGAYGESVTEVF
-124 ASFDPEPLAAASIAQ
+124 ASFDTEPLAAASIAQ
-139 VHTASL
+139 VHTAIL
-145 KDGRE
+145 KDGNS
-150 VIVKVLRPGVK
+150 VIVKVLRPNVK
-161 KRIQQDMD
+161 KRIESDLA
-169 VLYAMAGLAERYWS
+169 VLYAMAGLAERFWS
-183 EGKRLHPL
+183 EGRRLHPV
-191 EVIAEYEKTT
+191 EVVAEYEKTT

-226 LYVPEVHWDYCRKNV
+226 LYVPEVYWDYCRKNV

-247 YGVPIADMDTLKAK
+247 HGVPIADMDTLQKHN
-261 GTNFKRLADHGVY
+261 TNLKRLADHGVY

-295 FVDVTS
+295 FVDITN
-301 PANPRY
+301 PDYPRY

-425 LWETGKPILEEWMR
+425 LWETGKPILEQWMR
-439 DRMSGANVLARLRQQ
+439 DRLSGANVLARLRQQ

-460 TLKDVPQL
+460 TLQDVPQL
-468 VQTLVQQAT
+468 VQSLVQQAT
-477 EGRLKFTVR
+477 EGRLSFTVR
-486 DPEISALRK
+486 DPAINALRK
-495 EIARSARARYSG
+495 ELAAAARYRY
-507 LAAGAVLIAGALLIG
+507 LAMAAGATLIAGALLIG
-522 LDVKPEWL
+522 LEVQPQWL
-530 GWVVA
+530 GWTVG
-535 GTGAALLLFNRPRA
+535 GTGAIALLLARPPA
-549 S
+549 A

>member
-1 MPDMLR
+1 MLR
-7 PSTIWRLMT
+7 PSTVLRLIA
-16 IQSVLLRY
+16 IQRVLLRY

-48 RDSHVESLGARVRMA
+48 RDSHKESLGARLRMA

-103 PSEEAL
+103 PSKEAL
-109 AIIEGAYNKPVGEVF
+109 AIIEGAYGKTVGEVF
-124 ASFDPEPLAAASIAQ
+124 ASFDTEPLAAASIAQ
-139 VHTASL
+139 VHTATL
-145 KDGRE
+145 KDGQS

-161 KRIQQDMD
+161 KRIESDMA
-169 VLYAMAGLAERYWS
+169 VLYAMAGLAERFWS

-191 EVIAEYEKTT
+191 DVIAEYEKTT

-215 QLRRNFEGSTR
+215 QLRRNFEGSTQ

-247 YGVPIADMDTLKAK
+247 YGVPIANMETLKAK
-261 GTNFKRLADHGVY
+261 GTNFKRLADHGVE
-274 LFFTQVFRHNFFHA
+274 LFFTQVFQHNFFHA

-295 FVDVTS
+295 FVDVTT
-301 PANPRY
+301 PEFPRY

-316 TLNTRDQY
+316 TLSTRDQY

-372 AKPLA
+372 AKPLE

-425 LWETGKPILEEWMR
+425 LWETGKPILERWMR
-439 DRMSGANVLARLRQQ
+439 DRLSGANVLAKLRQQ

-460 TLKDVPQL
+460 TLQDVPQL

-477 EGRLKFTVR
+477 EGRLSITVN
-486 DPEISALRK
+486 DPGVSALRK
-495 EIARSARARYSG
+495 EIAQSARARYTAM
-507 LAAGAVLIAGALLIG
+507 AAGAVLIAGALLIG
-522 LDVKPEWL
+522 LNVQPEWL
-530 GWVVA
+530 GWVVS
-535 GTGAALLLFNRPRA
+535 GTGAALLLINRPSA
-549 S
+549 N

>member
-1 MPDMLR
+1 MLR
-7 PSTIWRLMT
+7 PSTVLRLIA
-16 IQSVLLRY
+16 IQRVLLRY
-24 GLDEIVTATHL
+24 GLDEIVTATYL

-48 RDSHVESLGARVRMA
+48 RDSHKESLGARLRMA

-103 PSEEAL
+103 PSKEAL
-109 AIIEGAYNKPVGEVF
+109 AIIEGAYGKTVGEVF
-124 ASFDPEPLAAASIAQ
+124 ASFDTEPLAAASIAQ
-139 VHTASL
+139 VHTATL
-145 KDGRE
+145 KDGQS

-161 KRIQQDMD
+161 KRIESDMA
-169 VLYAMAGLAERYWS
+169 VLYAMAGLAERFWS

-191 EVIAEYEKTT
+191 DVIAEYEKTT

-215 QLRRNFEGSTR
+215 QLRRNFEGSTQ

-261 GTNFKRLADHGVY
+261 GTNFKRLADHGVE
-274 LFFTQVFRHNFFHA
+274 LFFTQVFQHNFFHA

-295 FVDVTS
+295 FVDVTT
-301 PANPRY
+301 PEFPRY

-316 TLNTRDQY
+316 TLSTRDQY

-372 AKPLA
+372 AKPLE

-425 LWETGKPILEEWMR
+425 LWETGKPILERWMR
-439 DRMSGANVLARLRQQ
+439 DRLSGANVLAKLRQQ

-460 TLKDVPQL
+460 TLQDVPQL

-477 EGRLKFTVR
+477 EGRLSITVN
-486 DPEISALRK
+486 DPGVSALRK
-495 EIARSARARYSG
+495 EIAQSARARYTAM
-507 LAAGAVLIAGALLIG
+507 AAGAVLIAGALLVG
-522 LDVKPEWL
+522 LNVQPEWL
-530 GWVVA
+530 GWVVS
-535 GTGAALLLFNRPRA
+535 GTGAALLLINRPSA
-549 S
+549 N

>member
-1 MPDMLR
+1 MLR
-7 PSTIWRLMT
+7 PSTVLRLIS
-16 IQSVLLRY
+16 IQRVLLRY

-48 RDSHVESLGARVRMA
+48 RDSHKESLGARVRMA

-82 DLLPKDVAMELAQL
+82 DLLPRDVAVELAQL

-103 PSEEAL
+103 PSDEAL
-109 AIIEGAYNKPVGEVF
+109 AIIEGAYGKPVGEVF
-124 ASFDPEPLAAASIAQ
+124 ASFGSEPLAAASIAQ
-139 VHTASL
+139 VHTATL
-145 KDGRE
+145 KDGQE

-161 KRIQQDMD
+161 KRIERDMA
-169 VLYAMAGLAERYWS
+169 VLYAMAGLAERFWS

-191 EVIAEYEKTT
+191 DVIAEYEKTT

-215 QLRRNFEGSTR
+215 QLRRNFEGSTQ

-247 YGVPIADMDTLKAK
+247 YGVPIADMETLKAR
-261 GTNFKRLADHGVY
+261 GTNFKRLADHGVE
-274 LFFTQVFRHNFFHA
+274 LFFTQVFQHNFFHA

-295 FVDVTS
+295 FVDVTT
-301 PANPRY
+301 PEFPRY

-316 TLNTRDQY
+316 TLSTRDQY

-372 AKPLA
+372 AKPLE

-425 LWETGKPILEEWMR
+425 LWETGKPILERWMR
-439 DRMSGANVLARLRQQ
+439 DRLSGANVLAKLRQQ

-460 TLKDVPQL
+460 TLQDVPQL

-477 EGRLKFTVR
+477 EGRLSITVN
-486 DPEISALRK
+486 DPGVSALRE
-495 EIARSARARYSG
+495 EIAQSARARYTG
-507 LAAGAVLIAGALLIG
+507 IAAGAVLIAGALLIG
-522 LDVKPEWL
+522 LDVRPEWL
-530 GWVVA
+530 GWVVSA
-535 GTGAALLLFNRPRA
+535 TGAALLLINRPSA

>member
-1 MPDMLR
+1 MLR
-7 PSTIWRLMT
+7 PSTVLRLIS
-16 IQSVLLRY
+16 IQRVLLRY

-48 RDSHVESLGARVRMA
+48 RDSHKESLGARVRMA

-82 DLLPKDVAMELAQL
+82 DLLPRDVALELAQL
-96 QDRVPPF
+96 QDRVPAF
-103 PSEEAL
+103 ASEQAL
-109 AIIEGAYNKPVGEVF
+109 AIIEGAYGKPVGEVF
-124 ASFDPEPLAAASIAQ
+124 ASFDTEPLAAASIAQ
-139 VHTASL
+139 VHTATL
-145 KDGRE
+145 RDGKE

-161 KRIQQDMD
+161 KRIQRDMD
-169 VLYAMAGLAERYWS
+169 VLYAMAGLAERFWS

-215 QLRRNFEGSTR
+215 QLRRNFEGSTQ
-226 LYVPEVHWDYCRKNV
+226 LYIPEVHWDYCRKNV

-247 YGVPIADMDTLKAK
+247 HGVPIADMDTLKEK
-261 GTNFKRLADHGVY
+261 GTNLKRLSDHGVE
-274 LFFTQVFRHNFFHA
+274 LFFTQVFQHNFFHA

-295 FVDVTS
+295 FVDVTT
-301 PANPRY
+301 PEFPRY

-316 TLNTRDQY
+316 TLSTRDQY

-372 AKPLA
+372 AKPLE

-425 LWETGKPILEEWMR
+425 LWETGKPILERWMR
-439 DRMSGANVLARLRQQ
+439 DRLSGANVLAKLRQQ

-460 TLKDVPQL
+460 TLQDVPQL

-477 EGRLKFTVR
+477 EGRLSINVS
-486 DPEISALRK
+486 DPGVSALRK
-495 EIARSARARYSG
+495 ELAQSARARYAG
-507 LAAGAVLIAGALLIG
+507 MAAGAVLIAGALLIG
-522 LDVKPEWL
+522 LDVKPQWL
-530 GWVVA
+530 GWAVGGV
-535 GTGAALLLFNRPRA
+535 GAVLLLINRPR
-549 S
+549 SS

>member
-1 MPDMLR
+1 MLR
-7 PSTIWRLMT
+7 PSTVLRLIA
-16 IQSVLLRY
+16 IQRVLLRY

-48 RDSHVESLGARVRMA
+48 RDSHKESLGARLRMA

-109 AIIEGAYNKPVGEVF
+109 AIIEGAYGKTVGEVF
-124 ASFDPEPLAAASIAQ
+124 ASFDTEPLAAASIAQ
-139 VHTASL
+139 VHTATL
-145 KDGRE
+145 KDGRS

-161 KRIQQDMD
+161 KRIQSDMA
-169 VLYAMAGLAERYWS
+169 VLYAMAGLAERFWS

-191 EVIAEYEKTT
+191 DVIAEYEKTT

-215 QLRRNFEGSTR
+215 QLRRNFEGSTQ

-261 GTNFKRLADHGVY
+261 GTNFKRLADHGVE
-274 LFFTQVFRHNFFHA
+274 LFFTQVFQHNFFHA

-295 FVDVTS
+295 FVDVTT
-301 PANPRY
+301 PEFPRY

-316 TLNTRDQY
+316 TLSTRDQY

-372 AKPLA
+372 AKPLE

-425 LWETGKPILEEWMR
+425 LWETGKPILERWMR
-439 DRMSGANVLARLRQQ
+439 DRLSGANVLAKLRQQ

-460 TLKDVPQL
+460 TLQDVPQL

-477 EGRLKFTVR
+477 EGRLSITVN
-486 DPEISALRK
+486 DPGVSALRK
-495 EIARSARARYSG
+495 EIAQSARARYTAM
-507 LAAGAVLIAGALLIG
+507 AAGAVLIAGALLIG
-522 LDVKPEWL
+522 LNVQPEWL
-530 GWVVA
+530 GWVVS
-535 GTGAALLLFNRPRA
+535 GTGAALLLINRPSA
-549 S
+549 N

>member
-1 MPDMLR
+1 MLR
-7 PSTIWRLMT
+7 PSTVLRLIA
-16 IQSVLLRY
+16 IQRVLLRY

-48 RDSHVESLGARVRMA
+48 RDSHKESLGARLRMA

-109 AIIEGAYNKPVGEVF
+109 AIIEGAYGKTVGEVF
-124 ASFDPEPLAAASIAQ
+124 ASFDTEPLAAASIAQ
-139 VHTASL
+139 VHTATL
-145 KDGRE
+145 KDGQS

-161 KRIQQDMD
+161 KRIESDMA
-169 VLYAMAGLAERYWS
+169 VLYAMAGLAERFWS

-191 EVIAEYEKTT
+191 DVIAEYEKTT

-215 QLRRNFEGSTR
+215 QLRRNFEGSTQ

-261 GTNFKRLADHGVY
+261 GTNFKRLADHGVE
-274 LFFTQVFRHNFFHA
+274 LFFTQVFQHNFFHA

-295 FVDVTS
+295 FVDVTT
-301 PANPRY
+301 PEFPRY

-316 TLNTRDQY
+316 TLSTRDQY

-372 AKPLA
+372 AKPLE

-425 LWETGKPILEEWMR
+425 LWETGKPILERWMR
-439 DRMSGANVLARLRQQ
+439 DRLSGANVLAKLRQQ

-460 TLKDVPQL
+460 TLQDVPQL

-477 EGRLKFTVR
+477 EGRLSITVN
-486 DPEISALRK
+486 DPGVSALRK
-495 EIARSARARYSG
+495 EIAQSARARYTAM
-507 LAAGAVLIAGALLIG
+507 AAGAVLIAGALLIG
-522 LDVKPEWL
+522 LNVQPEWL
-530 GWVVA
+530 GWVVS
-535 GTGAALLLFNRPRA
+535 GTGAALLLINRPSA
-549 S
+549 N

>member
-1 MPDMLR
+1 MLR
-7 PSTIWRLMT
+7 PSTVLRLIA
-16 IQSVLLRY
+16 IQRVLLRY

-48 RDSHVESLGARVRMA
+48 RDSHKESLGARLRMA

-103 PSEEAL
+103 PSKEAL
-109 AIIEGAYNKPVGEVF
+109 AIIEGAYGKTVGEVF
-124 ASFDPEPLAAASIAQ
+124 ASFDTEPLAAASIAQ
-139 VHTASL
+139 VHTATL
-145 KDGRE
+145 KDGRS

-161 KRIQQDMD
+161 KRIQSDMA
-169 VLYAMAGLAERYWS
+169 VLYAMAGLAERFWS

-191 EVIAEYEKTT
+191 DVIAEYEKTT

-215 QLRRNFEGSTR
+215 QLRRNFEGSTQ

-261 GTNFKRLADHGVY
+261 GTNFKRLADHGVE
-274 LFFTQVFRHNFFHA
+274 LFFTQVFQHNFFHA

-295 FVDVTS
+295 FVDVTT
-301 PANPRY
+301 PEFPRY

-316 TLNTRDQY
+316 TLSTRDQY

-372 AKPLA
+372 AKPLE

-425 LWETGKPILEEWMR
+425 LWETGKPILERWMR
-439 DRMSGANVLARLRQQ
+439 DRLSGANVLAKLRQQ

-460 TLKDVPQL
+460 TLQDVPQL

-477 EGRLKFTVR
+477 EGRLSITVN
-486 DPEISALRK
+486 DPGVSALRK
-495 EIARSARARYSG
+495 EIAQSARARYTAM
-507 LAAGAVLIAGALLIG
+507 AAGAVLIAGALLIG
-522 LDVKPEWL
+522 LNVQPEWL
-530 GWVVA
+530 GWVVS
-535 GTGAALLLFNRPRA
+535 GTGAALLLINRPSA
-549 S
+549 N

>member
-1 MPDMLR
+1 MLR
-7 PSTIWRLMT
+7 PSTVLRLIS
-16 IQSVLLRY
+16 IQRVLLRY

-48 RDSHVESLGARVRMA
+48 RDSHKESLGARVRMA

-82 DLLPKDVAMELAQL
+82 DLLPRDVAVELAQL

-103 PSEEAL
+103 PNDEAL
-109 AIIEGAYNKPVGEVF
+109 AIIEGAYGKSVGEIF
-124 ASFDPEPLAAASIAQ
+124 ASFDSDPLAAASIAQ
-139 VHTASL
+139 VHTATL

-161 KRIQQDMD
+161 KRIERDMA
-169 VLYAMAGLAERYWS
+169 VLYAMAGLAERFWS

-191 EVIAEYEKTT
+191 DVIAEYEKTT

-215 QLRRNFEGSTR
+215 QLRRNFEGSTQ

-247 YGVPIADMDTLKAK
+247 YGVPIADMETLKAR
-261 GTNFKRLADHGVY
+261 GTNFKRLADHGVE
-274 LFFTQVFRHNFFHA
+274 LFFTQVFQHNFFHA

-295 FVDVTS
+295 FVDVTT
-301 PANPRY
+301 PEFPRY

-316 TLNTRDQY
+316 TLSTRDQY

-372 AKPLA
+372 AKPLE

-425 LWETGKPILEEWMR
+425 LWETGKPILERWMR
-439 DRMSGANVLARLRQQ
+439 DRLSGANVLAKLRQQ

-460 TLKDVPQL
+460 TLQDVPQL

-477 EGRLKFTVR
+477 EGRLSITVN
-486 DPEISALRK
+486 DPGVSALRE
-495 EIARSARARYSG
+495 EISRSARARYTAM
-507 LAAGAVLIAGALLIG
+507 AAGAVLIAGALLIG
-522 LDVKPEWL
+522 LDVQPEWL
-530 GWVVA
+530 GWVVSA
-535 GTGAALLLFNRPRA
+535 TGAALLLINRPSA

>member
-1 MPDMLR
+1 MLR
-7 PSTIWRLMT
+7 PSTVLRLIS
-16 IQSVLLRY
+16 IQRVLLRY

-48 RDSHVESLGARVRMA
+48 RDSHKESLGARVRMA

-82 DLLPKDVAMELAQL
+82 DLLPRDVAVELAQL

-103 PSEEAL
+103 PNDEAL
-109 AIIEGAYNKPVGEVF
+109 AIIEGAYGKSVGEIF
-124 ASFDPEPLAAASIAQ
+124 ASFDSDPLAAASIAQ
-139 VHTASL
+139 VHTATL

-161 KRIQQDMD
+161 KRIERDMA
-169 VLYAMAGLAERYWS
+169 VLYAMAGLAERFWS

-191 EVIAEYEKTT
+191 DVVAEYEKTT

-215 QLRRNFEGSTR
+215 QLRRNFEGSTQ

-247 YGVPIADMDTLKAK
+247 YGVPIADMETLKAR
-261 GTNFKRLADHGVY
+261 GTNFKRLADHGVE
-274 LFFTQVFRHNFFHA
+274 LFFTQVFQHNFFHA

-295 FVDVTS
+295 FVDVTT
-301 PANPRY
+301 PEFPRY

-316 TLNTRDQY
+316 TLSTRDQY

-372 AKPLA
+372 AKPLE

-425 LWETGKPILEEWMR
+425 LWETGKPILERWMR
-439 DRMSGANVLARLRQQ
+439 DRLSGANVLAKLRQQ

-460 TLKDVPQL
+460 TLQDVPQL

-477 EGRLKFTVR
+477 EGRLSITVN
-486 DPEISALRK
+486 DPGVSALRE
-495 EIARSARARYSG
+495 EISQSARARYTG
-507 LAAGAVLIAGALLIG
+507 MAAGAVLIAGALLIG
-522 LDVKPEWL
+522 LDVQPEWL
-530 GWVVA
+530 GWVVSA
-535 GTGAALLLFNRPRA
+535 TGAALLLINRPSA

>member
-1 MPDMLR
+1 MLR
-7 PSTIWRLMT
+7 PSTVLRLIA
-16 IQSVLLRY
+16 IQRVLLRY

-48 RDSHVESLGARVRMA
+48 RDSHQESLGARVRMA

-82 DLLPKDVAMELAQL
+82 DLLPKDVAAELAQL

-103 PSEEAL
+103 PSDKAL
-109 AIIEGAYNKPVGEVF
+109 AIIEGAYGKTVGEVF
-124 ASFDPEPLAAASIAQ
+124 ASFDTEPLAAASIAQ
-139 VHTASL
+139 VHTATL
-145 KDGRE
+145 KDGRS

-161 KRIQQDMD
+161 KRIQSDMG
-169 VLYAMAGLAERYWS
+169 VLYAMAGLAERFWS

-191 EVIAEYEKTT
+191 DVIAEYEKTT

-215 QLRRNFEGSTR
+215 QLRRNFEGSTQ

-247 YGVPIADMDTLKAK
+247 YGVPIANMETLKAK
-261 GTNFKRLADHGVY
+261 GTNFKRLADHGVE
-274 LFFTQVFRHNFFHA
+274 LFFTQVFQHNFFHA

-295 FVDVTS
+295 FVDVTT
-301 PANPRY
+301 PEFPRY

-316 TLNTRDQY
+316 TLSTRDQY

-372 AKPLA
+372 AKPLE

-425 LWETGKPILEEWMR
+425 LWETGKPILERWMR
-439 DRMSGANVLARLRQQ
+439 DRLSGANVLAKLRQQ

-460 TLKDVPQL
+460 TLQDVPQL

-477 EGRLKFTVR
+477 EGRLSITVN
-486 DPEISALRK
+486 DPGVSALRK
-495 EIARSARARYSG
+495 EIAQSARARYTAM
-507 LAAGAVLIAGALLIG
+507 AAGAVLIAGALLIG
-522 LDVKPEWL
+522 LNVQPEWL
-530 GWVVA
+530 GWVVS
-535 GTGAALLLFNRPRA
+535 GTGAALLLINRPSA
-549 S
+549 N

>member
-1 MPDMLR
+1 MLR
-7 PSTIWRLMT
+7 PSTVLRLIA
-16 IQSVLLRY
+16 IQRVLLRY

-48 RDSHVESLGARVRMA
+48 RDSHKESLGARLRMA

-103 PSEEAL
+103 PSKEAL
-109 AIIEGAYNKPVGEVF
+109 AIIEGAYGKTVGEVF
-124 ASFDPEPLAAASIAQ
+124 ASFDTEPLAAASIAQ
-139 VHTASL
+139 VHTATL
-145 KDGRE
+145 KDGQS

-161 KRIQQDMD
+161 KRIESDMA
-169 VLYAMAGLAERYWS
+169 VLYAMAGLAERFWS

-191 EVIAEYEKTT
+191 DVIAEYEKTT

-215 QLRRNFEGSTR
+215 QLRRNFEGSTQ

-247 YGVPIADMDTLKAK
+247 YGVPIANMETLKAK
-261 GTNFKRLADHGVY
+261 GTNFKRLADHGVE
-274 LFFTQVFRHNFFHA
+274 LFFTQVFQHNFFHA

-295 FVDVTS
+295 FVDVTT
-301 PANPRY
+301 PEFPRY

-316 TLNTRDQY
+316 TLSTRDQY

-372 AKPLA
+372 AKPLE

-425 LWETGKPILEEWMR
+425 LWETGKPILERWMR
-439 DRMSGANVLARLRQQ
+439 DRLSGANVLAKLRQQ

-460 TLKDVPQL
+460 TLQDVPQL

-477 EGRLKFTVR
+477 EGRLSITVN
-486 DPEISALRK
+486 DPGVSALRK
-495 EIARSARARYSG
+495 EIAQSARARYTAM
-507 LAAGAVLIAGALLIG
+507 AAGAVLIAGALLVG
-522 LDVKPEWL
+522 LNVQPEWL
-530 GWVVA
+530 GWVVS
-535 GTGAALLLFNRPRA
+535 GTGAALLLINRPSA
-549 S
+549 N

>member
-1 MPDMLR
+1 MLR
-7 PSTIWRLMT
+7 PSTVLRLIA
-16 IQSVLLRY
+16 IQRVLLRY

-48 RDSHVESLGARVRMA
+48 RDSHKESLGARLRMA

-109 AIIEGAYNKPVGEVF
+109 AIIEGAYGKTVGEVF
-124 ASFDPEPLAAASIAQ
+124 ASFDTEPLAAASIAQ
-139 VHTASL
+139 VHTATL
-145 KDGRE
+145 KDGQS

-161 KRIQQDMD
+161 KRIESDMA
-169 VLYAMAGLAERYWS
+169 VLYAMAGLAERFWS
-183 EGKRLHPL
+183 EGKRLHQL
-191 EVIAEYEKTT
+191 DVIAEYEKTT

-215 QLRRNFEGSTR
+215 QLRRNFEGSTQ

-247 YGVPIADMDTLKAK
+247 YGVPIANMETLKAK
-261 GTNFKRLADHGVY
+261 GTNFKRLADHGVE
-274 LFFTQVFRHNFFHA
+274 LFFTQVFQHNFFHA

-295 FVDVTS
+295 FVDVTT
-301 PANPRY
+301 PEFPRY

-316 TLNTRDQY
+316 TLSTRDQY

-372 AKPLA
+372 AKPLE

-425 LWETGKPILEEWMR
+425 LWETGKPILERWMR
-439 DRMSGANVLARLRQQ
+439 DRLSGANVLAKLRQQ

-460 TLKDVPQL
+460 TLQDVPQL

-477 EGRLKFTVR
+477 EGRLSITVN
-486 DPEISALRK
+486 DPGVSALRK
-495 EIARSARARYSG
+495 EIAQSARARYTAM
-507 LAAGAVLIAGALLIG
+507 AAGAVLIAGALLIG
-522 LDVKPEWL
+522 LNVQPEWL
-530 GWVVA
+530 GWVVS
-535 GTGAALLLFNRPRA
+535 GTGAALLLINRPSA
-549 S
+549 N